1 MKQKSWLALAV
12 TIIIV
17 AAGVELYVWRSGP
30 SEKLPEDAPS
40 FNPMTYFPHLQ
51 PGEIAEDF
59 EGEYVAGGVESISY
73 PEDGGMT
80 LLFVLSPSCGT
91 CAKTIPVWNQL
102 AAQIE
107 PPARVFGFVMG
118 SYQGEK
124 RLLEEKPLDVPL
136 LRFPSPNV
144 VQQYKITRVPQTI
157 LVGPGGKVET
167 AILGELDSSQ
177 VRGLLERLGV
187 GPEEPSV

>member
-1 MKQKSWLALAV
+1 MKQKNWLALAAV
-12 TIIIV
+12 IIIV
-17 AAGVELYVWRSGP
+17 VVSVELYVWRSGP
-30 SEKLPEDAPS
+30 SEELPDGAPT
-40 FNPMTYFPHLQ
+40 FDPMTYFPRLQ
-51 PGEIAEDF
+51 PGEIAQAF
-59 EGEYVAGGVESISY
+59 EGEYIAGGVESISY

-91 CAKTIPVWNQL
+91 CAKTIPLWNQL

-107 PPARVFGFVMG
+107 PPTRVFGFVIG

-124 RLLEEKPLDVPL
+124 RLLEEKRLDVPL

-177 VRGLLERLGV
+177 VRGLLSRLGV
-187 GPEEPSV
+187 GPEEPSA